1 MPTPILAAKFHIP
14 DLHADLVSRPRLIR
28 KLSEGLT
35 GPLTLVSAPAGFG
48 KTTLITEWHCSSAGR
63 DFPLAWLSL
72 EAEDNDPIRFMVGFI
87 SALQTLQPGLLTEV
101 EPLLQSSQAKVIAAT
116 LIPCLNRIPHS
127 FALVLEDYHAITA
140 NTVHDAV
147 AYFISHLPS
156 QMHLILSSRVDPP
169 LPLSRLRVRG
179 DLTEIRSDDLRFTHE
194 ETIAY
199 LNQNIGQ
206 TLSPDDVDALE
217 TRTEGWIAGLKL
229 AALSMQS
236 DPETDLASFV
246 SRFTGSHH
254 YIADYLVEEVLNG
267 QPEQVRNFLL
277 KTSELNCLCGQ
288 LCDAVLG
295 RVNEHANGQ
304 AMLEQLDQENLF
316 IVRLDDD
323 REWFRYHHLF
333 GELLRH
339 RLHQVHPG
347 LAAELHRR
355 EVEWYEQNEMLECA
369 VEVALD
375 AEEFE
380 LAAGVIERIHPTIAE
395 SGQTETLSR
404 WVQALPDGI
413 LRAHPRLA
421 PFLPS
426 KPGGILTPRE
436 LEVLQLM
443 GKGASNRQIA
453 QSLVVT
459 TGTVKKHLNNIF
471 AKLEAQNR
479 TQAVARAREVGLL

>member
-1 MPTPILAAKFHIP
+1 MPTPILAAKFYIP
-14 DLHADLVSRPRLIR
+14 APHTDLVSRPRLIR

-35 GPLTLVSAPAGFG
+35 SPLTLISAPAGFG
-48 KTTLITEWHCSSAGR
+48 KTTLITEWHHSSAGR
-63 DFPLAWLSL
+63 DFPLTWLSL
-72 EAEDNDPIRFMVGFI
+72 EAEDNDPIRFMTGFV
-87 SALQTLQPGLLTEV
+87 SALQTLRPGLLTEV
-101 EPLLQSSQAKVIAAT
+101 EPLLQSSQDKVIAAT
-116 LIPCLNRIPHS
+116 LIPCLNRILRP
-127 FALVLEDYHAITA
+127 FALVLEDYHSITA
-140 NTVHDAV
+140 NAIHDTI
-147 AYFISHLPS
+147 AYFISHMPP
-156 QMHLILSSRVDPP
+156 QMHLILSSRTDPP

-179 DLTEIRSDDLRFTHE
+179 DLTEIRTDDLRFTHE
-194 ETIAY
+194 ETVAY
-199 LNQNIGQ
+199 LNQNIGL
-206 TLSPDDVDALE
+206 TLSTEDVDALE

-267 QPEQVRNFLL
+267 QPEEVRNFLL
-277 KTSELNCLCGQ
+277 KTSELSCLCGR
-288 LCDAVLG
+288 LCDAVTRL
-295 RVNEHANGQ
+295 ANGQ
-304 AMLEQLDQENLF
+304 VMLEQLDQENLF

-347 LAAELHRR
+347 LAIELHQRA
-355 EVEWYEQNEMLECA
+355 VEWYEQNEMLECA
-369 VEVALD
+369 VEEALCG
-375 AEEFE
+375 EEFE
-380 LAAGVIERIHPTIAE
+380 LAAGVIERIYPAIAK

-404 WVQALPDGI
+404 WVQTLPDSI

-421 PFLPS
+421 AFLPS

-443 GKGASNRQIA
+443 SKGASNREIA
-453 QSLVVT
+453 QALVVT

-479 TQAVARAREVGLL
+479 TQVAARARELGLL